1 MMGVRVQMILFV
13 VIAAVAIIYFARKR
27 SRK

>member
-1 MMGVRVQMILFV
+1 MIGVRVQMILFV

-27 SRK
+27 SQK